1 MDLKRPSYQH
11 TVRWTM
17 QGLTEPFLNIV
28 GCCNL
33 YRGEKLCGVYS
44 FTGQGIIFQKLNDAC
59 KKERSMWS

>member
-33 YRGEKLCGVYS
+33 YRGEKLCGVYFYWTRDYFS
-44 FTGQGIIFQKLNDAC
+44 KP
-59 KKERSMWS
+59 E